1 MSYHLHHA
9 NDDLAHLKGLRLI
22 ASIEILK
29 GTLVVVGTL
38 ALLRLVH
45 RDIGEI
51 AANLLDK
58 FHVPP
63 GASLATYVLQGADSV
78 TPDKIKALIGFAII
92 YSTIRFVE
100 GYGLWLARVWAEWFA
115 IISGTVYLPFEI
127 FELIRRPSMLHLGVL
142 LINVAIVLY
151 MASLRY
157 RSKRH
162 SSGPIHKDL
171 AA

>member
-9 NDDLAHLKGLRLI
+9 NDDVTHLKGLRLI
-22 ASIEILK
+22 ASVELLK

-45 RDIGEI
+45 RDVGEI

-78 TPDKIKALIGFAII
+78 TPEKIKALIGFALV

-115 IISGTVYLPFEI
+115 IVSGTVYLPFEV
-127 FELIRRPSMLHLGVL
+127 FELIRRPNMLHLIVL
-142 LINVAIVLY
+142 LINVAIVVY

-162 SSGPIHKDL
+162 SPRPVHKNL

>member
-1 MSYHLHHA
+1 MSYHLHHP

-22 ASIEILK
+22 ASIEMLK
-29 GTLVVVGTL
+29 GTLVVLGTL
-38 ALLRLVH
+38 ALLRIVH
-45 RDIGEI
+45 RDVGEI
-51 AANLLDK
+51 AAALLDK

-63 GASLATYVLQGADSV
+63 GASLATYVLQGADAV
-78 TPDKIKALIGFAII
+78 TPEKIKTLIGFAIV

-127 FELIRRPSMLHLGVL
+127 FELIRRPNLLHLIVL
-142 LINVAIVLY
+142 LINVAIVVY
-151 MASLRY
+151 MASLRL

-162 SSGPIHKDL
+162 SPDPMRKDV